1 MDYKQVNDYEVISMI
16 RENDDDARDIMYQ
29 KYLPVIRK
37 GASKYFFDVKKH
49 GVEFD
54 DLVQEGWIAL
64 DSAIK
69 SYRESYDVLFY
80 TFAKYCIDNHL
91 YNYCK
96 RLNKS
101 SNIIHIAKG
110 VFTMEER
117 TETKDFKVGSSFLE
131 EMISEETF
139 KQMKYLFNIKD
150 SAVLEL
156 RYNGFSYNEIS
167 SLLDIPLSTVDGRL
181 YKIRKYLQSYYKN
194 WY

>member
-96 RLNKS
+96 RLNNKK
-101 SNIIHIAKG
+101 NYVLDNAD
-110 VFTMEER
+110 FDCDL

-167 SLLDIPLSTVDGRL
+167 SLLDIPLSNVDGRL